1 MNLRRRPLAPLAGAV
16 CAVLLFPASAQAHGI
31 VGRADL
37 PIPVWLFSWAAA
49 IVLVVSFVA
58 LSALWTRP
66 QLQRER
72 RRRLFQLP
80 AAFAWLASVFGV
92 GLFALVLYSGFDGTE
107 VWSANFS
114 VPLSYVI
121 FWVGIPIASVLL
133 GDIFATL
140 SPWRSC
146 ARAIR
151 WAGRHVAPAAFARPP
166 LRYPDRL
173 GQWPAVA
180 VLIGFAW
187 LELVYVER
195 DRPSLLAA
203 LSLGDFPR
211 DAP

>member
-1 MNLRRRPLAPLAGAV
+1 MKARHRLLAPALSALGVA
-16 CAVLLFPASAQAHGI
+16 ALLFPASAQAHGI

-66 QLQRER
+66 QLQSER
-72 RRRLFQLP
+72 RKRLFRVP
-80 AAFAWLASVFGV
+80 APLAWLVSLIGV
-92 GLFALVLYSGFDGTE
+92 GLFALVLYSGFAGTE

-114 VPLSYVI
+114 VTFIYVI
-121 FWVGIPIASVLL
+121 FWVGVPVVSVLV
-133 GDIFATL
+133 GDLFAVL

-151 WAGRHVAPAAFARPP
+151 WAGRRLAPRAFARPP
-166 LRYPDRL
+166 LRYPPQL

-180 VLIGFAW
+180 ALIGFAC
-187 LELVYVER
+187 LELVYLV
-195 DRPSLLAA
+195 
-203 LSLGDFPR
+203 
-211 DAP
+211 